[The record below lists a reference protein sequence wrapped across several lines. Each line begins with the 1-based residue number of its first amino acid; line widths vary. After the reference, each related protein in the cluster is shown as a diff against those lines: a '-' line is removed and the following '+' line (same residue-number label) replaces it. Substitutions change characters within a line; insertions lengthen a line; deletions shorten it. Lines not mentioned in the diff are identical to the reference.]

1 MYVCV
6 NFVCT
11 AVSSDTTQWPVG
23 SPKEWRKISVWL
35 WRGRCRAVERT
46 CSACFTASAS
56 TRKSSSSSLSLDTW
70 PVTFKPF
77 RSRYFGNSW
86 TDFMTPSAVSQHRT
100 HFYLSCLRH
109 PSLNCSKKK
118 KSPCL
123 KRGSISSG
131 VGKYMSSCSFHGM
144 CVVSCA

>member
-6 NFVCT
+6 NVVCA
-11 AVSSDTTQWPVG
+11 AVSSDTTQWLVG

-77 RSRYFGNSW
+77 RCWYFGNSW

-100 HFYLSCLRH
+100 HSFSVFVIHHWTVAKR
-109 PSLNCSKKK
+109 K

-123 KRGSISSG
+123 KRGSLLLG
-131 VGKYMSSCSFHGM
+131 VGKYTSSCSFHGM
-144 CVVSCA
+144 CIVSCA